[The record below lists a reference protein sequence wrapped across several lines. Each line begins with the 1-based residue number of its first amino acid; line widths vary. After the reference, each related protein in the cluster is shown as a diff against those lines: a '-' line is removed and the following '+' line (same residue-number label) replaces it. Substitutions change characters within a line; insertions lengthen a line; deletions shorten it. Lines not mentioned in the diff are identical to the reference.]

1 MKKPL
6 ISILIITIIIS
17 LFAISCNDNVETD
30 CDPSLQQ
37 TETTLQS
44 FRSDHFGLFIHFGVY
59 SKLGGM
65 WKGEQIPYYGEQ
77 IMNHARITIPEYE
90 AVAREFNPTDFDA
103 DEIVLFAKN
112 AGMKY
117 IVFTTKHHD
126 GFCMFDTQTTDYD
139 IVDFTPYGKDI
150 VKQLADACHRHGM
163 KLGFYYSLPDWHFP
177 HGIPRLEPDSTTK
190 CTEYVNQVYSPLEI
204 ITPELEDYIVAQI
217 TELLTNY
224 GEIYTMWFDMGL
236 VTPEQSRRFRETVKR
251 LQPQCL
257 INGRIMNNMG
267 DYMTL
272 PDNGDVSSYGDI
284 YWDNPASLYNT
295 WGYKSWIERPELG
308 QQIETQTQRLLK
320 TVVNGGNF
328 LLNIGPDGTGKV
340 IDYEKEVL
348 NGIGQFLLENPGIL
362 DSLSSSNAKACLGST
377 GCDSLISSRKDNACV
392 VPIGCQE
399 IILSRAD
406 KACLVHA
413 AIDGTGYMSVQTNS
427 WLSWQ
432 LDSQASGEY
441 DVFIVYLPENDAK
454 EYILTCNGVSKTG
467 VLPGVDRMV
476 QTSYFGT
483 LSIKE
488 GSNEIILDQA
498 NRCNPL
504 EPLGLQLQKIVLI
517 KR

>member
-1 MKKPL
+1 MKKFV
-6 ISILIITIIIS
+6 LIITIILS
-17 LFAISCNDNVETD
+17 LFVISCNDDVRTRRAT
-30 CDPSLQQ
+30 SLQ
-37 TETTLQS
+37 TETALEE
-44 FRSDHFGLFIHFGVY
+44 FRADHFGLFIHFGVY
-59 SKLGGM
+59 SKLGGI
-65 WKGEQIPYYGEQ
+65 WKGEKIPYYAEQ
-77 IMNHARITIPEYE
+77 IMNHARITILEYE
-90 AVAREFNPTDFDA
+90 AVAKDFNPTDFNA
-103 DEIVLFAKN
+103 DEIVLLAKN

-150 VKQLADACHRHGM
+150 VKELADACHRHGM

-177 HGIPRLEPDSTTK
+177 HGIPRLEPDSTTN
-190 CTEYVNQVYSPLEI
+190 CTEHVNRVYSPLEI

-236 VTPEQSRRFRETVKR
+236 VTPEQSRHFRETVKS

-272 PDNGDVSSYGDI
+272 PDNGNISSYGDI
-284 YWDNPASLYNT
+284 YWDNPTSLYNS
-295 WGYKSWIERPELG
+295 WGYKSWIERPTLDK
-308 QQIETQTQRLLK
+308 QIETQKQRLLT
-320 TVVNGGNF
+320 TVVNGGNL

-340 IDYEKEVL
+340 IDYERDVL
-348 NGIGQFLLENPGIL
+348 NGIGDFLREHPDTLNRLQPCPIDCIIGV
-362 DSLSSSNAKACLGST
+362 G
-377 GCDSLISSRKDNACV
+377 KDGYIPTLTPQDCK
-392 VPIGCQE
+392 QH
-399 IILSRAD
+399 S
-406 KACLVHA
+406 
-413 AIDGTGYMSVQTNS
+413 AIDGTGYMSVQPVS

-432 LDSQASGEY
+432 LDSQTSGEY
-441 DVFIVYLPENDAK
+441 DVFIVYKPENDAK
-454 EYILTCNGVSKTG
+454 EYTLTCNGVSKTG
-467 VLPGVDRMV
+467 VLPGVDRML

-483 LSIKE
+483 LLIKE
-488 GSNEIILDQA
+488 GPNEIILDQA

-504 EPLGLQLQKIVLI
+504 EPLGLELNRIILR

>member
-1 MKKPL
+1 MKKL
-6 ISILIITIIIS
+6 FAVILIIS
-17 LFAISCNDNVETD
+17 LFLSSCSDI
-30 CDPSLQQ
+30 PSENQSNII
-37 TETTLQS
+37 TENALQS
-44 FRSDHFGLFIHFGVY
+44 FRADHFGLFIHFGVY
-59 SKLGGM
+59 SKLGGV

-77 IMNHARITIPEYE
+77 IMNHARITVPEYE

-103 DEIVLFAKN
+103 DEIVLLAKN

-126 GFCMFDTQTTDYD
+126 GFCMFGTQTTDYD

-163 KLGFYYSLPDWHFP
+163 KLGFYYSLPDWHYP
-177 HGIPRLEPDSTTK
+177 HGIPRLEPDTTTN

-224 GEIYTMWFDMGL
+224 GEVYTMWFDMGL

-251 LQPQCL
+251 IQPQCL

-295 WGYKSWIERPELG
+295 WGYKSWIERPELS

-320 TVVNGGNF
+320 TVLNGGNF

-340 IDYEKEVL
+340 IDYEKAVL
-348 NGIGQFLLENPGIL
+348 NGIGKFLLENPDTL
-362 DSLSSSNAKACLGST
+362 DNLYLSNAKACLGST
-377 GCDSLISSRKDNACV
+377 GCQKITISKDCE
-392 VPIGCQE
+392 E

-406 KACLVHA
+406 KACLVHP
-413 AIDGTGYMSVQTNS
+413 AIDGTGYMSVQPNS

-432 LDSQASGEY
+432 LDSKTSGEY

-454 EYILTCNGVSKTG
+454 EYILTCNGVSTTHI
-467 VLPGVDRMV
+467 LPGVDRMM
-476 QTSYFGT
+476 QTTYFGT
-483 LSIKE
+483 LLIQE
-488 GSNEIILDQA
+488 GYNYITLDQA
-498 NRCNPL
+498 ERCNPL
-504 EPLGLQLQKIVLI
+504 EPLGIQLNKIILR

>member
-1 MKKPL
+1 MKRL
-6 ISILIITIIIS
+6 FAAILILS
-17 LFAISCNDNVETD
+17 LVLVSCGEKLCEEKSVNKLE
-30 CDPSLQQ
+30 
-37 TETTLQS
+37 E
-44 FRSDHFGLFIHFGVY
+44 FRNDHFGLFIHFGVY

-77 IMNHARITIPEYE
+77 IMNHARITVPEYE
-90 AVAREFNPTDFDA
+90 AVAKEFNPTDFDA
-103 DEIVLFAKN
+103 DEIVLLAKN
-112 AGMKY
+112 AGIKY
-117 IVFTTKHHD
+117 IIFTTKHHD

-150 VKQLADACHRHGM
+150 VKELADACHRHGM
-163 KLGFYYSLPDWHFP
+163 KLGFYYSLPDWHHP

-204 ITPELEDYIVAQI
+204 ITPELEDYIVTQI

-224 GEIYTMWFDMGL
+224 GEVYTMWFDMGL
-236 VTPEQSRRFRETVKR
+236 VTPEQSRRFRETVKH

-272 PDNGDVSSYGDI
+272 PDNGDVSSYDDI

-295 WGYKSWIERPELG
+295 WGYKSWIERPELS
-308 QQIETQTQRLLK
+308 QQIETQTQRLQK
-320 TVVNGGNF
+320 TVKNGGVF

-340 IDYEKEVL
+340 IDYEKEVIK
-348 NGIGQFLLENPGIL
+348 GIGDYYLDNLNTLEIL
-362 DSLSSSNAKACLGST
+362 DTLVRT
-377 GCDSLISSRKDNACV
+377 PIIQSRSEILLTQDNAT
-392 VPIGCQE
+392 I
-399 IILSRAD
+399 
-406 KACLVHA
+406 HA
-413 AIDGTGYMSVQTNS
+413 SIDGTGYMSVQPNS

-432 LDSQASGEY
+432 LDSQTSGEY

-454 EYILTCNGVSKTG
+454 EYTLTCNGVSKTA
-467 VLPGVDRMV
+467 VLPGVDRML

-504 EPLGLQLQKIVLI
+504 EPLGLQLQKIILLQ
-517 KR
+517 R

>member
-1 MKKPL
+1 MKKFV
-6 ISILIITIIIS
+6 LIITIILS
-17 LFAISCNDNVETD
+17 LFVISCNDDVRTRRAT
-30 CDPSLQQ
+30 SLQ
-37 TETTLQS
+37 TETALEE
-44 FRSDHFGLFIHFGVY
+44 FRADHFGLFIHFGVY
-59 SKLGGM
+59 SKLGGI
-65 WKGEQIPYYGEQ
+65 WKGEKIPYYAEQ

-90 AVAREFNPTDFDA
+90 AVAKDFNPTDFNA
-103 DEIVLFAKN
+103 DEIVLLAKN

-150 VKQLADACHRHGM
+150 VKELADACHRHGM

-177 HGIPRLEPDSTTK
+177 HGIPRLEPDSTTN
-190 CTEYVNQVYSPLEI
+190 CTEHVNRVYSPLEI

-236 VTPEQSRRFRETVKR
+236 VTPEQSRHFRETVKS

-272 PDNGDVSSYGDI
+272 PDNGNISSYGDI
-284 YWDNPASLYNT
+284 YWDNPTSLYNS
-295 WGYKSWIERPELG
+295 WGYKSWIERPTLDK
-308 QQIETQTQRLLK
+308 QIETQKQRLLT
-320 TVVNGGNF
+320 TVVNGGNL

-340 IDYEKEVL
+340 IDYERDVL
-348 NGIGQFLLENPGIL
+348 NGIGDFLREHPDTLNRLQPCPIDCIIGV
-362 DSLSSSNAKACLGST
+362 G
-377 GCDSLISSRKDNACV
+377 KDGYIPTLTPQDCK
-392 VPIGCQE
+392 QH
-399 IILSRAD
+399 S
-406 KACLVHA
+406 
-413 AIDGTGYMSVQTNS
+413 AIDGTGYMSVQPVS

-432 LDSQASGEY
+432 LDSQTSGEY
-441 DVFIVYLPENDAK
+441 DVFIVYKPENDAK
-454 EYILTCNGVSKTG
+454 EYTLTCNGVSKTG
-467 VLPGVDRMV
+467 VLPGVDRML

-483 LSIKE
+483 LLIKE
-488 GSNEIILDQA
+488 GPNEIILDQA

-504 EPLGLQLQKIVLI
+504 EPLGLELNRIILR

>member
-1 MKKPL
+1 MKKL
-6 ISILIITIIIS
+6 FAAILIIS
-17 LFAISCNDNVETD
+17 LFLSSCDNKQSDNQSNKT
-30 CDPSLQQ
+30 
-37 TETTLQS
+37 TETVLQS
-44 FRSDHFGLFIHFGVY
+44 FRADHFGLFIHFGVY
-59 SKLGGM
+59 SKLGGV

-77 IMNHARITIPEYE
+77 IMNHARITVPEYE

-103 DEIVLFAKN
+103 DEIVLLAKN

-150 VKQLADACHRHGM
+150 VKELADACHRHGM
-163 KLGFYYSLPDWHFP
+163 KLGFYYSIPDWHFP
-177 HGIPRLEPDSTTK
+177 HGIPRLEPDSTTN

-236 VTPEQSRRFRETVKR
+236 VTPEQSRRFRETVKS

-320 TVVNGGNF
+320 TVKNGGNF
-328 LLNIGPDGTGKV
+328 LLNIGPDGSGKI

-348 NGIGQFLLENPGIL
+348 NGIGQFLLDNPDTL
-362 DSLSSSNAKACLGST
+362 DNLYPSYAKACLGST
-377 GCDSLISSRKDNACV
+377 GCHKITISKS
-392 VPIGCQE
+392 CQE

-413 AIDGTGYMSVQTNS
+413 AIDGTGYMSVQPNS

-432 LDSQASGEY
+432 LDSQTSGEY

-454 EYILTCNGVSKTG
+454 EYTLTCNGVSKTG
-467 VLPGVDRMV
+467 VLPGVDRMM

-488 GSNEIILDQA
+488 GYNYIILDQA
-498 NRCNPL
+498 ERCNPL
-504 EPLGLQLQKIVLI
+504 EPLGIQLNRIILR

>member
-1 MKKPL
+1 MKKFV
-6 ISILIITIIIS
+6 LIITIILS
-17 LFAISCNDNVETD
+17 LFVISCNDDVRTRRAT
-30 CDPSLQQ
+30 SLQ
-37 TETTLQS
+37 TETALEE
-44 FRSDHFGLFIHFGVY
+44 FRADHFGLFIHFGVH
-59 SKLGGM
+59 SKLGGI
-65 WKGEQIPYYGEQ
+65 WKGEKIPYYAEQ
-77 IMNHARITIPEYE
+77 IMNHARITILEYE
-90 AVAREFNPTDFDA
+90 AVAKDFNPTDFNA
-103 DEIVLFAKN
+103 DEIVLLAKN

-150 VKQLADACHRHGM
+150 VKELADACHRHGM

-177 HGIPRLEPDSTTK
+177 HGIPRLEPDSTTN
-190 CTEYVNQVYSPLEI
+190 CTEHVNRVYSPLEI

-236 VTPEQSRRFRETVKR
+236 VTPEQSRHFRETVKS

-272 PDNGDVSSYGDI
+272 PDNGNISSYGDI
-284 YWDNPASLYNT
+284 YWDNPTSLYNS
-295 WGYKSWIERPELG
+295 WGYKSWIERPTLDK
-308 QQIETQTQRLLK
+308 QIETQKQRLLT
-320 TVVNGGNF
+320 TVVNGGNL

-340 IDYEKEVL
+340 IDYERDVL
-348 NGIGQFLLENPGIL
+348 NGIGDFLREHPDTLNRLQPCPIDCIIGV
-362 DSLSSSNAKACLGST
+362 G
-377 GCDSLISSRKDNACV
+377 KDGYIPTLTPQDCK
-392 VPIGCQE
+392 QH
-399 IILSRAD
+399 S
-406 KACLVHA
+406 
-413 AIDGTGYMSVQTNS
+413 AIDGTGYMSVQPVS

-432 LDSQASGEY
+432 LDSQTSGEY
-441 DVFIVYLPENDAK
+441 DVFIVYKPENDAK
-454 EYILTCNGVSKTG
+454 EYTLTCNGVSKTG
-467 VLPGVDRMV
+467 VLPGVDRML

-483 LSIKE
+483 LLIKE
-488 GSNEIILDQA
+488 GPNEIILDQA

-504 EPLGLQLQKIVLI
+504 EPLGLELNRIILR

>member
-1 MKKPL
+1 MDR
-6 ISILIITIIIS
+6 T
-17 LFAISCNDNVETD
+17 
-30 CDPSLQQ
+30 
-37 TETTLQS
+37 TETALHE
-44 FRSDHFGLFIHFGVY
+44 FRANHFGLFIHFGVY
-59 SKLGGM
+59 SKLGGI
-65 WKGEQIPYYGEQ
+65 WKGEKIPYYGEQ
-77 IMNHARITIPEYE
+77 IMNHARIPIAEYE
-90 AVAREFNPTDFDA
+90 AVAREFNPVDFNA
-103 DEIVLFAKN
+103 DSIVLLAKN

-150 VKQLADACHRHGM
+150 VRQLADACHRHGM
-163 KLGFYYSLPDWHFP
+163 KLGFYYSLPDWHYP
-177 HGIPRLEPDSTTK
+177 HGIPRLEPDTTTN

-236 VTPEQSRRFRETVKR
+236 LTPEQSRRFRETVKNI
-251 LQPQCL
+251 QPQCL

-272 PDNGDVSSYGDI
+272 PDNGNISSYGDI

-295 WGYKSWIERPELG
+295 WGYKSWIERPELS

-320 TVVNGGNF
+320 TLANGGVF

-340 IDYEKEVL
+340 IDYERDVL
-348 NGIGQFLLENPGIL
+348 NGIGKII
-362 DSLSSSNAKACLGST
+362 SSQTDKARLVPT
-377 GCDSLISSRKDNACV
+377 GCQKIIISQRD
-392 VPIGCQE
+392 QE
-399 IILSRAD
+399 VILSCTD
-406 KACLVHA
+406 KACLVHP
-413 AIDGTGYMSVQTNS
+413 AIDGTGYMSVQPNS

-432 LDSQASGEY
+432 LDSQISGEY
-441 DVFIVYLPENDAK
+441 DVFIVYKPENDAK
-454 EYILTCNGVSKTG
+454 EYTLTCNGVSKTQ
-467 VLPGVDRMV
+467 VLPGVDRML

-483 LSIKE
+483 LLIKE
-488 GSNEIILDQA
+488 GPNEIILDQA

-504 EPLGLQLQKIVLI
+504 EPLGLQLQKIILR
-517 KR
+517 KQ

>member
-1 MKKPL
+1 M
-6 ISILIITIIIS
+6 
-17 LFAISCNDNVETD
+17 
-30 CDPSLQQ
+30 
-37 TETTLQS
+37 
-44 FRSDHFGLFIHFGVY
+44 
-59 SKLGGM
+59 
-65 WKGEQIPYYGEQ
+65 
-77 IMNHARITIPEYE
+77 
-90 AVAREFNPTDFDA
+90 
-103 DEIVLFAKN
+103 
-112 AGMKY
+112 
-117 IVFTTKHHD
+117 
-126 GFCMFDTQTTDYD
+126 
-139 IVDFTPYGKDI
+139 
-150 VKQLADACHRHGM
+150 
-163 KLGFYYSLPDWHFP
+163 
-177 HGIPRLEPDSTTK
+177 
-190 CTEYVNQVYSPLEI
+190 NQVYSPLEI
-204 ITPELEDYIVAQI
+204 ITPELEDYIMAQI

-295 WGYKSWIERPELG
+295 WGYKSWIERPELS

-320 TVVNGGNF
+320 TVSNGGNL
-328 LLNIGPDGTGKV
+328 LLNIGLDGTGKV

-348 NGIGQFLLENPGIL
+348 NGIGQFLLENPDTL
-362 DSLSSSNAKACLGST
+362 DNLYPSNAKACLGST

-406 KACLVHA
+406 KACLVHP
-413 AIDGTGYMSVQTNS
+413 AIDGTGYMSVQPNS

-432 LDSQASGEY
+432 LDSQTSGEY

-454 EYILTCNGVSKTG
+454 EYTLTCNGVSKTG
-467 VLPGVDRMV
+467 VLPGVDRML

-488 GSNEIILDQA
+488 GYNYIVLDQA
-498 NRCNPL
+498 ERCNPL
-504 EPLGLQLQKIVLI
+504 EPLGIQLNKIILR

>member
-1 MKKPL
+1 MKRL
-6 ISILIITIIIS
+6 FAAILILS
-17 LFAISCNDNVETD
+17 LVLVSCGEKSCEEKSVNKLE
-30 CDPSLQQ
+30 
-37 TETTLQS
+37 E
-44 FRSDHFGLFIHFGVY
+44 FRNDHFGLFIHFGVY
-59 SKLGGM
+59 SKLGGV

-77 IMNHARITIPEYE
+77 IMNHARITVPEYE
-90 AVAREFNPTDFDA
+90 AVAREFNPTDFNA
-103 DEIVLFAKN
+103 DEIVLLAKN

-117 IVFTTKHHD
+117 LVFTTKHHD

-150 VKQLADACHRHGM
+150 VKQLADACHSHGM

-251 LQPQCL
+251 IQPQCL

-272 PDNGDVSSYGDI
+272 PDNGNVSSYGDI

-295 WGYKSWIERPELG
+295 WGYKSWIERPELS
-308 QQIETQTQRLLK
+308 QQIETQKQRLLK
-320 TVVNGGNF
+320 TVMNGGNF
-328 LLNIGPDGTGKV
+328 LLNIGPDGSGIV
-340 IDYEKEVL
+340 IDYEKDVL
-348 NGIGQFLLENPGIL
+348 DGIGQFLLANPDTLNHLQPCHIECKIAVKKGKKTINL
-362 DSLSSSNAKACLGST
+362 TPENAK
-377 GCDSLISSRKDNACV
+377 I
-392 VPIGCQE
+392 
-399 IILSRAD
+399 
-406 KACLVHA
+406 HA
-413 AIDGTGYMSVQTNS
+413 AIDGTGYMSVQHNS

-432 LDSQASGEY
+432 LDSQTSGEY

-454 EYILTCNGVSKTG
+454 EYSLTCNGISRTG
-467 VLPGVDRMV
+467 ILPGVDRMI
-476 QTSYFGT
+476 QTSYFGI
-483 LSIKE
+483 LLIKE

-504 EPLGLQLQKIVLI
+504 EPLGIQLNKIILR

>member
-1 MKKPL
+1 MNKPL
-6 ISILIITIIIS
+6 ISILIITIILS
-17 LFAISCNDNVETD
+17 LFAISCNDDVRTRRAT
-30 CDPSLQQ
+30 SLQ
-37 TETTLQS
+37 E
-44 FRSDHFGLFIHFGVY
+44 FRADHFGLFIHFGVY

-65 WKGEQIPYYGEQ
+65 WKGEQIPYYAEQ
-77 IMNHARITIPEYE
+77 IMNHARITVPEYE
-90 AVAREFNPTDFDA
+90 AVAREFNPIDFNA
-103 DEIVLFAKN
+103 DEIVLLAKN
-112 AGMKY
+112 AGVKY

-150 VKQLADACHRHGM
+150 VKEIADACHRHGM

-177 HGIPRLEPDSTTK
+177 HGIPRLEPDTTTN

-204 ITPELEDYIVAQI
+204 ITPELEDYIVTQI

-224 GEIYTMWFDMGL
+224 GEVYTMWFDMGL
-236 VTPEQSRRFRETVKR
+236 VTPEQSRRFRETVKS

-267 DYMTL
+267 DYLTL

-295 WGYKSWIERPELG
+295 WGYKSWIERPELS
-308 QQIETQTQRLLK
+308 QQIETQTQRLQK
-320 TVVNGGNF
+320 TVKNGGVF

-340 IDYEKEVL
+340 IDYEKEVIK
-348 NGIGQFLLENPGIL
+348 GIGDYYLDNLNTLEIL
-362 DSLSSSNAKACLGST
+362 DTLVRAP
-377 GCDSLISSRKDNACV
+377 IIQSRSEILLTQDNAT
-392 VPIGCQE
+392 I
-399 IILSRAD
+399 
-406 KACLVHA
+406 HA
-413 AIDGTGYMSVQTNS
+413 SIDGTGYMSVQPNS

-432 LDSQASGEY
+432 LDSQTSGEY

-454 EYILTCNGVSKTG
+454 EYTLTCNGVSKTG
-467 VLPGVDRMV
+467 ILPGVDRMM

-488 GSNEIILDQA
+488 GYNYIILDQA

-504 EPLGLQLQKIVLI
+504 EPLGIQLNRIILR

>member
-1 MKKPL
+1 MKKL
-6 ISILIITIIIS
+6 FAAILIIS
-17 LFAISCNDNVETD
+17 LFLSSCSDI
-30 CDPSLQQ
+30 PSENQSNII
-37 TETTLQS
+37 TENALQS
-44 FRSDHFGLFIHFGVY
+44 FRADHFGLFIHFGVY
-59 SKLGGM
+59 SKLGGV

-77 IMNHARITIPEYE
+77 IMNHARITVPEYE

-103 DEIVLFAKN
+103 DEIVLLAKN

-150 VKQLADACHRHGM
+150 VKQLADACHSHGM

-177 HGIPRLEPDSTTK
+177 HGIPRLEPDSATT

-224 GEIYTMWFDMGL
+224 GEVYTMWFDMGL

-295 WGYKSWIERPELG
+295 WGYKSWIERPELS
-308 QQIETQTQRLLK
+308 QQIETQTQHLLK
-320 TVVNGGNF
+320 TVGNGGNL

-340 IDYEKEVL
+340 IDYEKEVI
-348 NGIGQFLLENPGIL
+348 NGIGQFLLANPDTLNHLQPCPIDCIIGV
-362 DSLSSSNAKACLGST
+362 G
-377 GCDSLISSRKDNACV
+377 KDGHIPTLTPQDCK
-392 VPIGCQE
+392 P
-399 IILSRAD
+399 
-406 KACLVHA
+406 HA
-413 AIDGTGYMSVQTNS
+413 AIDGTGYMSVQPNS

-432 LDSQASGEY
+432 LDSKTSGEY

-454 EYILTCNGVSKTG
+454 EYTLTCNGVSKTG
-467 VLPGVDRMV
+467 VLPGVDRML

-488 GSNEIILDQA
+488 GPNEIILDQA

>member
-1 MKKPL
+1 MKKL
-6 ISILIITIIIS
+6 VKLFLIIPAILL
-17 LFAISCNDNVETD
+17 LFMGSCGSKPSDNQLDEATRTA
-30 CDPSLQQ
+30 L
-37 TETTLQS
+37 ES
-44 FRSDHFGLFIHFGVY
+44 FRDNHFGMFIHFGVY
-59 SKLGGM
+59 SKLGGI
-65 WKGEQIPYYGEQ
+65 WKGEKIPYYGEQ
-77 IMNHARITIPEYE
+77 IMNHARIPIAEYE
-90 AVAREFNPTDFDA
+90 AVAHEFNPIDFNA
-103 DEIVLFAKN
+103 DSIVLLAKN
-112 AGMKY
+112 NGMKY

-126 GFCMFDTQTTDYD
+126 GFCMFDTQTTDYN
-139 IVDFTPYGKDI
+139 IVDFTHYGKDI

-163 KLGFYYSLPDWHFP
+163 KLGFYYSLPDWHYP
-177 HGIPRLEPDSTTK
+177 HGIPRLEPDTTTN

-224 GEIYTMWFDMGL
+224 DEIYTMWFDMGL
-236 VTPEQSRRFRETVKR
+236 LSPEQSRRFRETVKS

-272 PDNGDVSSYGDI
+272 PDNGNISSYGDI

-295 WGYKSWIERPELG
+295 WGYKSWIERPELS

-320 TVVNGGNF
+320 TVANGGVF

-340 IDYEKEVL
+340 IDYERDVL
-348 NGIGQFLLENPGIL
+348 NGIGDFI
-362 DSLSSSNAKACLGST
+362 SSHTDKARLGPT
-377 GCDSLISSRKDNACV
+377 GCQKIIISQRD
-392 VPIGCQE
+392 QE
-399 IILSRAD
+399 VILYCAD
-406 KACLVHA
+406 KACLVHPT
-413 AIDGTGYMSVQTNS
+413 IDGTGYMSVQPIS

-432 LDSQASGEY
+432 LKSQTSGEY
-441 DVFIVYLPENDAK
+441 DVFIVYKPENDAK
-454 EYILTCNGVSKTG
+454 EYTLTCNGISKTQ
-467 VLPGVDRMV
+467 VLPGVDRML

-488 GSNEIILDQA
+488 GPNEIILDQA

-504 EPLGLQLQKIVLI
+504 EPLGLQLQRIYLR

>member
-1 MKKPL
+1 MQWHPIFTIFAKNFIMKKPL
-6 ISILIITIIIS
+6 VSILIISIFLS
-17 LFAISCNDNVETD
+17 LFAISCNNDVRTRHAT
-30 CDPSLQQ
+30 SLQ
-37 TETTLQS
+37 E
-44 FRSDHFGLFIHFGVY
+44 FRADHFGLFIHFGVY
-59 SKLGGM
+59 SELGGV

-90 AVAREFNPTDFDA
+90 AVAKEFNPTDFDA
-103 DEIVLFAKN
+103 DEIVLLAKN

-117 IVFTTKHHD
+117 IIFTTKHHD

-150 VKQLADACHRHGM
+150 VKELADACHRHGM
-163 KLGFYYSLPDWHFP
+163 KLGFYYSLPDWHFH
-177 HGIPRLEPDSTTK
+177 HGIPRLEPDSTTN

-236 VTPEQSRRFRETVKR
+236 VTPEQSRRFHETVKN

-272 PDNGDVSSYGDI
+272 PDNGDVSSYGNI

-295 WGYKSWIERPELG
+295 WGYKSWIERPELS

-320 TVVNGGNF
+320 TVSNGGNF
-328 LLNIGPDGTGKV
+328 LLNIGPDGTGIV

-348 NGIGQFLLENPGIL
+348 NEIGQFLLENPDTL
-362 DSLSSSNAKACLGST
+362 DNLYPSNAKACLGST
-377 GCDSLISSRKDNACV
+377 GCQKITISKGR
-392 VPIGCQE
+392 QE

-406 KACLVHA
+406 KACLVHP
-413 AIDGTGYMSVQTNS
+413 AIDGTGYTSVQHNS

-432 LDSQASGEY
+432 LDSQTSGEY

-454 EYILTCNGVSKTG
+454 EYVLTCNGISKTG
-467 VLPGVDRMV
+467 ILPGVDRMM

-488 GSNEIILDQA
+488 GYNEIILDQA
-498 NRCNPL
+498 ERCNPL
-504 EPLGLQLQKIVLI
+504 EPLGIQLNKIILR

>member
-1 MKKPL
+1 MKK
-6 ISILIITIIIS
+6 IVLIITIILT
-17 LFAISCNDNVETD
+17 LFAISCNDDVRMRRAT
-30 CDPSLQQ
+30 SLQ
-37 TETTLQS
+37 E
-44 FRSDHFGLFIHFGVY
+44 FRADHFGLFIHFGVY
-59 SKLGGM
+59 SKLGGV

-77 IMNHARITIPEYE
+77 IMNHARIMVPEYE

-103 DEIVLFAKN
+103 DEIVLLAKN

-150 VKQLADACHRHGM
+150 VKELANACHRHGM

-236 VTPEQSRRFRETVKR
+236 VTPEQSRRFRETVKHF
-251 LQPQCL
+251 QPQCL

-284 YWDNPASLYNT
+284 YWDNPTSLYNT
-295 WGYKSWIERPELG
+295 WGYKSWIERPELN

-340 IDYEKEVL
+340 IDYEKDVL
-348 NGIGQFLLENPGIL
+348 NGIGQFLLENPDTL
-362 DSLSSSNAKACLGST
+362 DHLQPCHIECKIAVKKGKKTINLTPENAK
-377 GCDSLISSRKDNACV
+377 I
-392 VPIGCQE
+392 
-399 IILSRAD
+399 
-406 KACLVHA
+406 HA
-413 AIDGTGYMSVQTNS
+413 AIDGTGYMSVQSNS

-432 LDSQASGEY
+432 LDSQTSGEY

-454 EYILTCNGVSKTG
+454 EYTLTCNGVSKTG
-467 VLPGVDRMV
+467 VLPGVDRML

-483 LSIKE
+483 LLIQE
-488 GSNEIILDQA
+488 GYNYITLDQA
-498 NRCNPL
+498 ERCNPL
-504 EPLGLQLQKIVLI
+504 EPLGIQLNKIILR

>member
-1 MKKPL
+1 MKKFV
-6 ISILIITIIIS
+6 LIITIILS
-17 LFAISCNDNVETD
+17 LFVISCNDDVRTRRAT
-30 CDPSLQQ
+30 SLQ
-37 TETTLQS
+37 TETALEE
-44 FRSDHFGLFIHFGVY
+44 FRADHFGLFIHFGVH
-59 SKLGGM
+59 SKLGGI
-65 WKGEQIPYYGEQ
+65 WKGEKIPYYAEQ

-90 AVAREFNPTDFDA
+90 AVAKDFNPTDFNA
-103 DEIVLFAKN
+103 DEIVLLAKN

-150 VKQLADACHRHGM
+150 VKELADACHRHGM

-177 HGIPRLEPDSTTK
+177 HGIPRLEPDSTTN
-190 CTEYVNQVYSPLEI
+190 CTEHVNRVYSPLEI

-236 VTPEQSRRFRETVKR
+236 VTPEQSRHFRETVKS

-272 PDNGDVSSYGDI
+272 PDNGNISSYGDI
-284 YWDNPASLYNT
+284 YWDNPTSLYNS
-295 WGYKSWIERPELG
+295 WGYKSWIERPTLDK
-308 QQIETQTQRLLK
+308 QIETQKQRLLT
-320 TVVNGGNF
+320 TVVNGGNL

-340 IDYEKEVL
+340 IDYERDVL
-348 NGIGQFLLENPGIL
+348 NGIGDFLREHPDTLNRLQPCPIDCIIGV
-362 DSLSSSNAKACLGST
+362 G
-377 GCDSLISSRKDNACV
+377 KDGYIPTLTPQDCK
-392 VPIGCQE
+392 QH
-399 IILSRAD
+399 S
-406 KACLVHA
+406 
-413 AIDGTGYMSVQTNS
+413 AIDGTGYMSVQPVS

-432 LDSQASGEY
+432 LDSQTSGEY
-441 DVFIVYLPENDAK
+441 DVFIVYKPENDAK
-454 EYILTCNGVSKTG
+454 EYTLTCNGVSKTG
-467 VLPGVDRMV
+467 VLPGVDRML

-483 LSIKE
+483 LLIKE
-488 GSNEIILDQA
+488 GPNEIILDQA

-504 EPLGLQLQKIVLI
+504 EPLGLELNRIILR

>member
-1 MKKPL
+1 MKKY
-6 ISILIITIIIS
+6 ILIITIILS
-17 LFAISCNDNVETD
+17 LFAISCNDNVRMRRAT
-30 CDPSLQQ
+30 SLQ
-37 TETTLQS
+37 E
-44 FRSDHFGLFIHFGVY
+44 FRADHFGLFIHFGVY
-59 SKLGGM
+59 SKLGGV

-77 IMNHARITIPEYE
+77 IMNHARITVPEYE
-90 AVAREFNPTDFDA
+90 AVAREFNPVDFDA
-103 DEIVLFAKN
+103 DEIVLLAKN

-150 VKQLADACHRHGM
+150 VKELADACHRHGM

-177 HGIPRLEPDSTTK
+177 HGIPRLEPDSTTN

-236 VTPEQSRRFRETVKR
+236 VTPEQSRRFRETVKNI
-251 LQPQCL
+251 QPQCL

-295 WGYKSWIERPELG
+295 WGYKSWIARPELS

-320 TVVNGGNF
+320 TVLNGGNF

-340 IDYEKEVL
+340 IDYEKDVL
-348 NGIGQFLLENPGIL
+348 NGICQFLLANPDTL
-362 DSLSSSNAKACLGST
+362 DNLYPSNAKACLGST
-377 GCDSLISSRKDNACV
+377 GCHKITISK
-392 VPIGCQE
+392 GCQK

-406 KACLVHA
+406 KACLVHP
-413 AIDGTGYMSVQTNS
+413 AIDGTGYMSVQQNS

-432 LDSQASGEY
+432 LDSQTSGEY

-454 EYILTCNGVSKTG
+454 EYTLTCNGVSKTG
-467 VLPGVDRMV
+467 VLPGVDRMM

-488 GSNEIILDQA
+488 GYNYIVLEQA

-504 EPLGLQLQKIVLI
+504 EPLGIQLNKIILR